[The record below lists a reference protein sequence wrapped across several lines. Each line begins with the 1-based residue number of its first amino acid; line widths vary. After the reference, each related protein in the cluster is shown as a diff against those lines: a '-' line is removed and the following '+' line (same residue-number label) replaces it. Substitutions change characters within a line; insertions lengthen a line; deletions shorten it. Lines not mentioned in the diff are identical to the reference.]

1 MSWEVNMKIAV
12 MKERRA
18 NERRVAATPETVKK
32 FVGLGVDVVVEA
44 GAGGAAHIA
53 DSEFQEAGA
62 VIAADAAVALTG
74 TDVVLKV
81 RRPLMDDEDEGPN
94 ELALMAKGQALVAM
108 LNPLIRRSDCDAYAA
123 AGIDAY
129 AMELMPRIT
138 RAQSMDV
145 LSSQANLAGY
155 KAVLDATEEY
165 DRALPMMMTAAG
177 TIAPAKVFVMGA
189 GVAGLQAIATA
200 RRLGAVVSATDVR
213 PVAKEQVES
222 LGAKFVMVED
232 EEAAQAET
240 AAGYAKEM
248 SDEYQKKQAALITE
262 TIAKQDIVICTA
274 LIPGRTAPTLV
285 TEAMVA
291 SMRPGSVIVD
301 LAVENG
307 GNCALSKMGEV
318 VEAKGVK
325 IVGHSNFPAR
335 LAVDASSLYAR
346 NLFNFL
352 SPHIDGGNGNL
363 SFDFEDETVS
373 GVCLTRDGSIIH
385 PMLSEKES

>member
-1 MSWEVNMKIAV
+1 MNREVNMKIAV

-18 NERRVAATPETVKK
+18 DERRVAATPETVKK
-32 FVGLGVDVVVEA
+32 FVGLGVDIVVEA

-62 VIAADAAVALTG
+62 VIAADAAAALDG
-74 TDVVLKV
+74 ADVVLKV
-81 RRPLMDDEDEGPN
+81 RRPIMDDEDEGPN
-94 ELALMAKGQALVAM
+94 ELAQLRKGQALVAM

-129 AMELMPRIT
+129 AMELMPRIS
-138 RAQSMDV
+138 RGQSMDV

-177 TIAPAKVFVMGA
+177 TIAPAKIFVMGA

-213 PVAKEQVES
+213 PVAKEQVQS

-232 EEAAQAET
+232 EETAEAET

-248 SDEYQKKQAALITE
+248 SEEYQKKQAALIAE
-262 TIAKQDIVICTA
+262 TISKQDIVICTA
-274 LIPGRTAPTLV
+274 LIPGRAAPTLV
-285 TEAMVA
+285 DEAMVA

-307 GNCALSKMGEV
+307 GNCTLSKMGEV
-318 VEAKGVK
+318 VETNGVK
-325 IVGHSNFPAR
+325 IIGHSNFPAR
-335 LAVDASSLYAR
+335 LAVDASNLYAR

-352 SPHIDGGNGNL
+352 SPHIDGENGNL

-373 GVCLTRDGSIIH
+373 GVCLTRDGAIIH

>member
-12 MKERRA
+12 MK
-18 NERRVAATPETVKK
+18 ERRVAATPETVKK

-74 TDVVLKV
+74 ADVVLKV